1 MTQWISPAKMG
12 APSKIQMRVTKKVG
26 DNANLFYLE
35 LTSAP
40 YSSSRRVIQD
50 ASLAS
55 HPVDALGHGLS
66 SIPN

>member
-12 APSKIQMRVTKKVG
+12 TPSKIQMRVTKKVG
-26 DNANLFYLE
+26 DIANLFYLL

-40 YSSSRRVIQD
+40 YSSSRRAIQD

-55 HPVDALGHGLS
+55 HLVGALGRGLS

>member
-1 MTQWISPAKMG
+1 MTLWFSPAKMG
-12 APSKIQMRVTKKVG
+12 TPSKIQMRVTKKVG
-26 DNANLFYLE
+26 DNANLFYLV

-40 YSSSRRVIQD
+40 YSSSRRAIQD

-55 HPVDALGHGLS
+55 HPVDALGRGLS